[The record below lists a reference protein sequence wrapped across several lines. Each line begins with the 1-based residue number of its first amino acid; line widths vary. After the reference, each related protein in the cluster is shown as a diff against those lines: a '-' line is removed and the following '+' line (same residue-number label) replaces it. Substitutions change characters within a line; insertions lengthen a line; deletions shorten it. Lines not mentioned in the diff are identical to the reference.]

1 MLSESRL
8 QTISQLPGP
17 KGLPIFGNFFQLDL
31 SKLHLILEKWSECYG
46 GIYRFK
52 LLNKVIV
59 AVGNPDLVQ
68 SVLRDRPDT
77 YRRISTIELA
87 ARELGT
93 HGLFTTEGE
102 QWRRER
108 FVTMHAFKS
117 EYLRRFFLNMLKI
130 TERLHN
136 RWSEAANTGL
146 QVDVQEDWMRF
157 TIDNTTLFAFG
168 YDINM
173 VENESVIFQ
182 QHLER
187 FRIGLNS
194 RTGAPFPYWHYIRL
208 PSDRALEKSLAVLK
222 ETIAEFIQKTRQRL
236 ESDPELAKHPTNF
249 LEALL
254 VTKDED
260 GNSFSYEEI
269 QGNIFNILLAGE
281 DTTARTL
288 AWLLYFMAE
297 YPEIQRKM
305 QQEVDDILSDEQIM
319 PIEQNII
326 DKLEYIEAVAH
337 ETLRLKAVAPLLCME
352 SNVDTELG
360 GVLIPKGTPVMLLTR
375 GGVLHEENFTDAH
388 EFKPE
393 RWLESKPTGC
403 IHNRNASLPFGA
415 GPRACPGRN
424 LAMLEIKMAMAMVCK
439 NFSVSRVDAEHPV
452 QEVFSFTMMPDNLK
466 VKFEKR

>member
-1 MLSESRL
+1 MSIQQRRK
-8 QTISQLPGP
+8 ISQLPGP
-17 KGLPIFGNFFQLDL
+17 RGLPILGNFLQLDL
-31 SKLHLILEKWSECYG
+31 PKLHLILEEWSDRYG
-46 GIYRFK
+46 GIYKFK
-52 LLNKVIV
+52 LLNKTVV
-59 AVGNPDLVQ
+59 AVSNPELVQ
-68 SVLRDRPDT
+68 CVLRDRPET
-77 YRRISTIELA
+77 YRRVSTIELA

-108 FVTMHAFKS
+108 YVTMHAFKS

-130 TERLHN
+130 TERLHK
-136 RWSEAANTGL
+136 RWGASADAGL
-146 QVDVQEDWMRF
+146 SVDVQEDWMRF

-173 VENESVIFQ
+173 VENESVNFQ

-187 FRIGLNS
+187 FRIGLNT
-194 RTGAPFPYWHYIRL
+194 RTGAPFPYWHYIKL
-208 PSDRALEKSLAVLK
+208 PSDRALEKSLAILK

-236 ESDPELAKHPTNF
+236 ENEPELANQPSNF

-254 VTKDED
+254 VTKDEK

-288 AWLLYFMAE
+288 SWLLYFMAE
-297 YPEIQRKM
+297 HPEIQGKM
-305 QQEVDDILSDEQIM
+305 QEEVDENLLAEQIM
-319 PIEQNII
+319 PIDQNVI
-326 DKLEYIEAVAH
+326 DKLHYIEAVAH

-352 SNVDTELG
+352 TNIDTELD
-360 GVLIPKGTPVMLLTR
+360 GVFIPKGVPVMLLTR

-388 EFKPE
+388 QFKPE
-393 RWLESKPTGC
+393 RWMETRPTGC
-403 IHNRNASLPFGA
+403 VHNRNASLPFGA
-415 GPRACPGRN
+415 GPRSCPGRN
-424 LAMLEIKMAMAMVCK
+424 LAMLEIKMAIAMVCK
-439 NFSVSRVDAEHPV
+439 NFSVTRVDAEQPV
-452 QEVFSFTMMPDNLK
+452 QEVFSFTMMPDKLK

>member
-1 MLSESRL
+1 MSIQLRR
-8 QTISQLPGP
+8 TISQLPGP
-17 KGLPIFGNFFQLDL
+17 KGLPILGNFLQLDL
-31 SKLHLILEKWSECYG
+31 PKLHLILEEWSDRYG
-46 GIYRFK
+46 GIYKFK
-52 LLNKVIV
+52 LLNKTVV
-59 AVGNPDLVQ
+59 AVSNPELVQ
-68 SVLRDRPDT
+68 CVLRDRPET
-77 YRRISTIELA
+77 YRRVSTIELA

-108 FVTMHAFKS
+108 YVTMHAFKS

-130 TERLHN
+130 TERLHK
-136 RWSEAANTGL
+136 RWSASADACL
-146 QVDVQEDWMRF
+146 SVDVQEDWMRF

-173 VENESVIFQ
+173 VENESVNFQ

-187 FRIGLNS
+187 FRIGLNT
-194 RTGAPFPYWHYIRL
+194 RTGAPFPYWHYIKL
-208 PSDRALEKSLAVLK
+208 PSDRALEKSLAILK

-236 ESDPELAKHPTNF
+236 ENDPELANQPSNF

-254 VTKDED
+254 VTKDEK

-288 AWLLYFMAE
+288 SWLLYFMAE
-297 YPEIQRKM
+297 HPEIQRKM
-305 QQEVDDILSDEQIM
+305 QEEVDGNLLAEQIM
-319 PIEQNII
+319 PIDQNVI
-326 DKLEYIEAVAH
+326 DKLHYIEAVAH

-352 SNVDTELG
+352 TNIDTELD
-360 GVLIPKGTPVMLLTR
+360 GVLIPKGVPVMLLTR

-388 EFKPE
+388 QFKPE
-393 RWLESKPTGC
+393 RWMETKPTGC
-403 IHNRNASLPFGA
+403 AHNRNASLPFGA
-415 GPRACPGRN
+415 GPRSCPGRN

-439 NFSVSRVDAEHPV
+439 NFSVTRVDTGQPV
-452 QEVFSFTMMPDNLK
+452 QEVFSFTMMPDKLR